1 MVVEEDAGAAL
12 MLTGVEAG
20 LISIVLSSIIDRTMN
35 KIHGGSFIA
44 GWTGGITI
52 ACLVIQVFGNSLG
65 TVFESLFD
73 FCCQ

>member
-1 MVVEEDAGAAL
+1 
-12 MLTGVEAG
+12 MLTGVGAG
-20 LISIVLSSIIDRTMN
+20 LISIGLGSIVGVAMN

-52 ACLVIQVFGNSLG
+52 ACLLIQVFGDSLG
-65 TVFESLFD
+65 TAFESLFG